1 MSIRPSAESPI
12 SQNKSQRKRRQAEVV
27 SFEDLLAAHQT
38 DRESGKLPP
47 EGVVLIGVDTE
58 FQLRMRAGLPDIAGV
73 PKNSAANF
81 GSPNFATAEAV
92 VAESTLDTTSLNRDT
107 QHKVVNPPTLV
118 LAADDLNN
126 EQPIPH
132 LGEPKSDVPNFGEPN
147 FGTSDSVDSEI
158 EPDSGFDIES
168 LIQRRTAKKTYT
180 VQPASRVEVILSA
193 GELTLLRWYWE
204 KGTPVPNCPMA
215 RLVTGA
221 NGEGSRRMA
230 AQAGLVW
237 NTFRNY
243 TRALSTKYAIDI
255 VKPDGNTPRL
265 YIVWHFSAILERVRK
280 AGLTGV
286 VRKNGGGREL
296 VDAQSRP
303 APPREDLTVV
313 ELRRIFAGKKSG
325 GNEPATFGS
334 PNFGISNFATPEPKF
349 GPVNEKF
356 GEPKFDTPIRNKE
369 YPSLKEVPPS
379 ASSVN
384 TTGVPKFG
392 APKSIVDALFERT
405 GRTDSE
411 AARILAKTCVEAN
424 ATITHEEIARLIR
437 CFHIPASITNPVG
450 LLIRTLASRCDPQS
464 LAKYR
469 EQWRH
474 EDEQGRKAREYE
486 RLQTEQA
493 ARMIL
498 EDPTTNEADKNW
510 ARQILS
516 ESEDGAPCSA
526 QAT

>member
-12 SQNKSQRKRRQAEVV
+12 LQNKSQRKRRQAEVV

-58 FQLRMRAGLPDIAGV
+58 LQLRMRAGLRDIATV
-73 PKNSAANF
+73 SKNSVPNF
-81 GSPNFATAEAV
+81 GSPNFGTAEAV
-92 VAESTLDTTSLNRDT
+92 VTESTLDTTRLNTDT
-107 QHKVVNPPTLV
+107 QDKAVDPPPLDQ
-118 LAADDLNN
+118 ASDDLNS
-126 EQPIPH
+126 EQPSPDLRVPN
-132 LGEPKSDVPNFGEPN
+132 LGMPNFGSPN
-147 FGTSDSVDSEI
+147 FDSLASLDSEVS
-158 EPDSGFDIES
+158 ETDSGFDIES
-168 LIQRRTAKKTYT
+168 LIQRRTGKKTYT

-204 KGTPVPNCPMA
+204 KGTPVPSCPMA

-255 VKPDGNTPRL
+255 VKPDGNIPRL

-286 VRKNGGGREL
+286 IRKNGGGREL

-313 ELRRIFAGKKSG
+313 DLRRLFGGKKSS
-325 GNEPATFGS
+325 GNEPASAGTPKFGM
-334 PNFGISNFATPEPKF
+334 PNVGTPEPKF
-349 GPVNEKF
+349 GSDNEKF

-369 YPSLKEVPPS
+369 YPSLKEVPTS
-379 ASSVN
+379 ASSAN
-384 TTGVPKFG
+384 TTGVPKFD
-392 APKSIVDALFERT
+392 ARKSIVDALFERT

-411 AARILAKTCVEAN
+411 AARLLAKTCAEAN

-486 RLQTEQA
+486 RLHTKHA

-516 ESEDGAPCSA
+516 ETENSDAPV
-526 QAT
+526 